1 MRRSEPA
8 KQSEPKEKAAKILSD
23 VPPNKGFYYHLGVNN
38 YTGHHAQNLAQFS
51 QLLGT
56 VDPRAVEFHL
66 ARKDFENWVRSL
78 GDNALSLQLAKL
90 RKKKGLSGEQLK
102 SETHRIVEK
111 RLHTL
116 EKEAAQ

>member
-1 MRRSEPA
+1 MKHSQPA
-8 KQSEPKEKAAKILSD
+8 KPSETKEKAAKILFD
-23 VPPNKGFYYHLGVNN
+23 VPPNKGFYFHSGVNE
-38 YTGHHAQNLAQFS
+38 YTGQYATSLAQFS
-51 QLLGT
+51 QLLESI
-56 VDPRAVEFHL
+56 DPKSVEFHL
-66 ARKDFENWVRSL
+66 ARRDFENWVRSL

-90 RKKKGLSGEQLK
+90 RKKGLSGEQLR

>member
-1 MRRSEPA
+1 VRRSEPA

-23 VPPNKGFYYHLGVNN
+23 VPPNKGFYFHLGVND
-38 YTGHHAQNLAQFS
+38 YTGQHAKNLAQFC
-51 QLLGT
+51 QLIET
-56 VDPRAVEFHL
+56 IDPRAVEFHL
-66 ARKDFENWVRSL
+66 ARRDFENWVRSL
-78 GDNALSLQLAKL
+78 GDNALSLQIAKL
-90 RKKKGLSGEQLK
+90 RKKKGLSGEQLR